1 MIGFDTNVLVRLL
14 VDDDAA
20 QSRAVRALLEPVN
33 DTPEAVFLSDL
44 VIAETLWV
52 LKARYGLDRA
62 ALAGVIDLLLS
73 VKTFAF
79 EHRPT
84 LERAAAVFRDG
95 GKAGFTD
102 GLIVARNR
110 RLGCLHTVTFDKALA
125 RHEGVELLATGG

>member
-14 VDDDAA
+14 VNDDAA
-20 QSRAVRALLEPVN
+20 QAQAVRGLLEPID

-44 VIAETLWV
+44 VIVEALWV
-52 LKARYGLDRA
+52 LKARYGQDKA

-84 LERAAAVFRDG
+84 LEQAVTAFRN
-95 GKAGFTD
+95 GKAGFAD
-102 GLIVARNR
+102 CLIAARNS
-110 RLGCLHTVTFDKALA
+110 RLGCDYTVSFDRALA
-125 RHEGVELLATGG
+125 RHPGVRLLAASR